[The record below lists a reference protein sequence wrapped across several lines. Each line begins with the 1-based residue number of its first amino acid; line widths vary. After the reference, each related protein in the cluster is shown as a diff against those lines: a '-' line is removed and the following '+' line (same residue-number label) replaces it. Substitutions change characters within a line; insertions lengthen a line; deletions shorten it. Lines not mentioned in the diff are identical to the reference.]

1 VGALQFWAMENLLVA
16 AFRLIK
22 EWPRKYLVYLAA
34 DDNSQVNACFS
45 WRFLKTAKE
54 THHFIGGSWK
64 QPRKPS
70 FSWRFVKTAKLI
82 HPLLDGLHKQPRKP
96 TFSLAVYNNSQGIT
110 FSWRFS
116 ATAKETLYSLAA
128 QF

>member
-1 VGALQFWAMENLLVA
+1 MH
-16 AFRLIK
+16 AFL
-22 EWPRKYLVYLAA
+22 
-34 DDNSQVNACFS
+34 
-45 WRFLKTAKE
+45 
-54 THHFIGGSWK
+54 GGSQK
-64 QPRKPS
+64 QPRKPIIFLAVRGNSQENPS

-96 TFSLAVYNNSQGIT
+96 TFSLTVYNNSQGIT

-116 ATAKETLYSLAA
+116 ATAKKTLYSLAA